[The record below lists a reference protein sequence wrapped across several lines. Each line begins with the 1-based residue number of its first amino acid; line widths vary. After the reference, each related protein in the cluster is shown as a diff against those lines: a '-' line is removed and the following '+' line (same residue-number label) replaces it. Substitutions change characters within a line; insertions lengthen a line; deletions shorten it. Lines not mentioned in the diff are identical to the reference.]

1 MAAIGTCVDRA
12 RRQDLQF
19 RTSSL
24 RAWFLVACGV
34 VSCVQLVQA
43 GGEEI
48 EALTISPLPL
58 TGMIPR
64 RVSWMAGSCTAT
76 SLAVDCAGPEVSP
89 TPVVGKR
96 KLAYSC
102 PILECLCSRDCQIVQ
117 LLSSSIFNP
126 NLRTKLLAYSVRYK
140 NACCLQRKESWFRC
154 FASGGTEANTT
165 RACTNL
171 NTHLSALDP
180 AWHWRWFHAAADRMY
195 TIMQAAP
202 HTSRPECKPRKKP
215 KKETELKWDAE
226 PCCVDGISCGDTAQS
241 VASQT
246 PGYRALEPMPPRHRN
261 QRADWR
267 WTLVGSNWKVLRPLQ
282 SLIAARTE
290 SGESFLS

>member
-1 MAAIGTCVDRA
+1 MTAEPGMQVLACSPSLWAPHLAEGQVAAGPACCSASSPCHHDGSHWHL
-12 RRQDLQF
+12 RRQGQ
-19 RTSSL
+19 TTGPPIPHQQPEG
-24 RAWFLVACGV
+24 LVSCRLWGSCRSRRWPGAH

-140 NACCLQRKESWFRC
+140 NACCLQRKES
-154 FASGGTEANTT
+154 
-165 RACTNL
+165 
-171 NTHLSALDP
+171 
-180 AWHWRWFHAAADRMY
+180 
-195 TIMQAAP
+195 
-202 HTSRPECKPRKKP
+202 
-215 KKETELKWDAE
+215 
-226 PCCVDGISCGDTAQS
+226 
-241 VASQT
+241 
-246 PGYRALEPMPPRHRN
+246 
-261 QRADWR
+261 
-267 WTLVGSNWKVLRPLQ
+267 
-282 SLIAARTE
+282 
-290 SGESFLS
+290 